1 MSGVLGGL
9 MGIMVAMVVPME
21 ALLFVAGNEQQ
32 TDTDCAQA
40 VIESIAAEF
49 WLHSLA
55 APREP
60 RTDEDPGT
68 EDFSMSVAE
77 IHELLSEHEI
87 PSRAFW
93 MSWEEIVAVTG
104 DFGPLIVHFEE
115 PVGHYAVAV
124 GGVWSGGP
132 VCAGEPV
139 RGAPPVPGGVPVHHL
154 LIADPA
160 RGDVIVSQAWWKRH
174 ASGATVV
181 VDTEWDRH
189 SRDKHVEAA
198 RKRLRRLEVARDDL
212 ERW

>member
-9 MGIMVAMVVPME
+9 MGIMVATIVPME

-40 VIESIAAEF
+40 VVESIAAEF
-49 WLHSLA
+49 WHHSLA

-60 RTDEDPGT
+60 RTNADPGA

-77 IHELLSEHEI
+77 IHELLSENEL
-87 PSRAFW
+87 PNRAFW
-93 MSWEEIVAVTG
+93 MSWEEVAAVTAKY
-104 DFGPLIVHFEE
+104 GPVIVHFEE
-115 PVGHYAVAV
+115 PAGHYAVAV
-124 GGVWSGGP
+124 GGVPGAE
-132 VCAGEPV
+132 AGA
-139 RGAPPVPGGVPVHHL
+139 GADSRPRHAARPPVHHL

-181 VDTEWDRH
+181 VDTEWDRDA
-189 SRDKHVEAA
+189 RDKHVEVA